1 MAQPVFCVS
10 RYFAD
15 ARRPPSVV
23 TQIKPTHWWPDRWSV
38 LLVAFFCGLLRGT
51 AGIPAP
57 DRLLPENTIFMV
69 TAPNFQKLREIF
81 KASPQNQLWND
92 DAMRP
97 FRETFLQKW
106 TDEFRKPLE
115 RELDLDL
122 EDYFSLLQGQVTFA
136 LLPTGSGERESQP
149 IAKLLLIDT
158 RERSDQLKTHLATLR
173 NKWIDGGKTIRID
186 SVRGFEFSA
195 ISLSSNDVPHTF
207 RRLFPPAP
215 PLQEL
220 GTDTESKKPV
230 RSELVLG
237 QVDSLLIIS
246 SSLGVVE
253 KIVTQLT
260 GGSIPVLGDFS
271 PYDSTHQSMFR
282 DAPLYGWVNVKAY
295 VQNRFSAQSDRKEPE
310 VPDPFGSL
318 NLDRVINASGF
329 LGLKTVAFNFQTSH
343 EGSLFQI
350 YFGAREG
357 SRRGL
362 FQLLGSETK
371 EIRPPPFVPADVTKF
386 VRWRVDA
393 RKVWTTIGRI
403 FGELYPQWMGGLDLL
418 LEAANNSTK
427 EKDPGFDLKRYLI
440 GNLGDDIIRYEKA
453 KRAGAR
459 PSAPPPVL
467 FLIGSPNPD
476 ELATALKA
484 FLVFLN
490 QGATPTERELLGH
503 KIFSL
508 PMPGL
513 FATAIAA
520 GKPVPPRTLN
530 CAPSGGYVALST
542 DVATLEEYMRST
554 DSQTKSLGEL
564 PGLMEA
570 AQKVTTSGTSLF
582 GYENELETS
591 RAEFELL
598 KKDGTIST
606 NSFTAALTPLLNLPS
621 PQTAIRQWADFS
633 LLPSFERLAKYF
645 HFNVYAVGSSVD
657 GITLKYFSPTPP
669 QME

>member
-1 MAQPVFCVS
+1 MGDFPDTHLLPPVANLMK
-10 RYFAD
+10 RHR
-15 ARRPPSVV
+15 RRPG
-23 TQIKPTHWWPDRWSV
+23 HWCV
-38 LLVAFFCGLLRGT
+38 LLVAFYCGLLRST
-51 AGIPAP
+51 AGIPTA

-69 TAPNFQKLREIF
+69 TAPDFQKFREIF

-92 DAMRP
+92 PAMRP
-97 FRETFLQKW
+97 FRESFMRKW

-115 RELDLDL
+115 RELELDL

-136 LLPTGSGERESQP
+136 LIPSGQEEKGSQS

-173 NKWIDGGKTIRID
+173 NKWIDGGKTIRME
-186 SVRGFEFSA
+186 SVRGFDFSTV
-195 ISLSSNDVPHTF
+195 SVSSNDVPRTF
-207 RRLFPPAP
+207 RRLFPPAL

-220 GTDTESKKPV
+220 GADTESKKPI

-237 QVDSLLIIS
+237 QVDSLLILG
-246 SSLGVVE
+246 SSLGIVE

-271 PYDSTHQSMFR
+271 PYDTSHQSMFR
-282 DAPLYGWVNVKAY
+282 EAPLYGWLNVKAY
-295 VQNRFSAQSDRKEPE
+295 VQNRLSAQSGGKESE

-318 NLDRVINASGF
+318 NLDRLMNAIGF
-329 LGLKTVAFNFQTSH
+329 SGLKTVAFKFQTSQ

-350 YFGAREG
+350 YLGAAEG

-362 FQLLGSETK
+362 FQLFSSETK

-386 VRWRVDA
+386 QRWRVDA
-393 RKVWTTIGRI
+393 RKVWSTMGRI
-403 FGELYPQWMGGLDLL
+403 FGEIYPQWMGGLDLL
-418 LEAANNSTK
+418 LEAANNSAK
-427 EKDPGFDLKRYLI
+427 EKDPGFDLKRYLV
-440 GNLGDDIIRYEKA
+440 GNFGDDIIRYEKP

-467 FLIGSPNPD
+467 LLIGSPNPD
-476 ELATALKA
+476 ELAAGLKA

-490 QGATPTERELLGH
+490 QGATPTEREFLGH

-508 PMPGL
+508 PMPNL

-542 DVATLEEYMRST
+542 DVAILEEYMRST
-554 DSQTKSLGEL
+554 DSQAKSLGEV

-570 AQKVTTSGTSLF
+570 AQKVVASGTSLF

-591 RAEFELL
+591 RAEFEFL

-606 NSFTAALTPLLNLPS
+606 NSFTATLTPLLNLPS
-621 PQTAIRQWADFS
+621 PQTAIHQWADFS
-633 LLPSFERLAKYF
+633 LLPSFDRLAKYF
-645 HFNVYAVGSSVD
+645 YFNVYGVSSSVD
-657 GITLKYFSPTPP
+657 GITFKFFSPTPP
-669 QME
+669 RME